1 MTKGEKTMQEVTK
14 RRYGV
19 DISSHNG
26 TDLSSMTR
34 AGAKFALVKT
44 SEGLDYRNPKA
55 QAQINSA
62 KDNGMI
68 VSDYHYARFS
78 ANSGVA
84 VQEGYYAVNSAV
96 AVGLPKGSYLACD
109 WETGSGNVTNQG
121 YEASANAVLAFL
133 DVIVAAGYK
142 PLLYSGA
149 FLLKNN
155 VNTKKILAKY
165 PNSLW
170 VAAYPLGN
178 GVSASEPN
186 FGYFPSMD
194 GVAIWQFTDN
204 WRGLKV
210 DGNISLIDLKSDT
223 SATKPQPPTP
233 TKSTAKTWTDVQGM
247 TWHSEDGTFIT
258 GGAINLRWGATTQST
273 IIAQLPAGS
282 VIKYNA
288 WSRDN
293 AGRVWLQQPRPNGK
307 NAYLVGRVGNEAWGT
322 FK

>member
-1 MTKGEKTMQEVTK
+1 MTVAK
-14 RRYGV
+14 RSYGV
-19 DISSHNG
+19 DVSSFQG
-26 TDLSSMTR
+26 TDL
-34 AGAKFALVKT
+34 AKYANLGAKYAFVKV

-55 QAQINSA
+55 QAQIKSV
-62 KDNGMI
+62 KDNGMM
-68 VSDYHYARFS
+68 VSGYHYARFS
-78 ANSGVA
+78 ANSDVA
-84 VQEGYYAVNSAV
+84 VQEGHYAVNSAV

-121 YEASANAVLAFL
+121 YEAGANAVLAFL

>member
-1 MTKGEKTMQEVTK
+1 MEVK
-14 RRYGV
+14 SRSYGV
-19 DISSHNG
+19 DVSSYN
-26 TDLSSMTR
+26 TANLSSM
-34 AGAKFALVKT
+34 AHSGAKFAIVKL

-62 KDNGMI
+62 KDNGMM
-68 VSDYHYARFS
+68 VSGYHYARFS

-84 VQEGYYAVNSAV
+84 VQEGHYAVNSAV

-142 PLLYSGA
+142 PLLYSGKS
-149 FLLKNN
+149 LLTNN
-155 VNTKKILAKY
+155 LNVKKITAKY
-165 PNSLW
+165 GTCLW
-170 VAAYPLGN
+170 VASYKTMNRQDTAD
-178 GVSASEPN
+178 

-194 GVAIWQFTDN
+194 NIAIWQFSSN
-204 WRGLKV
+204 WYGLNV
-210 DGNISLIDLKSDT
+210 DANITLIDLKSDAP
-223 SATKPQPPTP
+223 SLKPQPSKPTP
-233 TKSTAKTWTDVQGM
+233 AKPTAKTWTDVQGM

-282 VIKYNA
+282 VVKYNA
-288 WSRDN
+288 WARDS
-293 AGRVWLQQPRPNGK
+293 AGRVWLQQPRGSNHYG
-307 NAYLVGRVGNEAWGT
+307 YLVGRVGNEPWGT

>member
-1 MTKGEKTMQEVTK
+1 MEVEK
-14 RRYGV
+14 RSYGV
-19 DISSHNG
+19 DVSSYNA
-26 TDLSSMTR
+26 TDLSSMGK
-34 AGAKFALVKT
+34 AGAKFAIVKL

-62 KDNGMI
+62 KDNGMM
-68 VSDYHYARFS
+68 VSGYHYARFS

-84 VQEGYYAVNSAV
+84 VQEGHYAVNSAV

-121 YEASANAVLAFL
+121 YEASANAILAFL
-133 DVIVAAGYK
+133 DVIVDAGYK

-149 FLLKNN
+149 TLLKGNIDTSK
-155 VNTKKILAKY
+155 VLAKY

-178 GVSASEPN
+178 GVSASEPD

-204 WRGLKV
+204 WKNLKV
-210 DGNISLIDLKSDT
+210 DGNISLIDLKSD
-223 SATKPQPPTP
+223 AIAPKPQPSKP
-233 TKSTAKTWTDVQGM
+233 TAKTWTDVQGM
-247 TWHSEDGTFIT
+247 TWHAEDGTFIT
-258 GGAINLRWGATTQST
+258 GGAINLRWGASTESMLITT
-273 IIAQLPAGS
+273 LPAGS
-282 VIKYNA
+282 VVKYNA
-288 WSRDN
+288 WARDS
-293 AGRVWLQQPRPNGK
+293 AGRVWLQQPRGSNHYG
-307 NAYLVGRVGNEAWGT
+307 YLVGRVGNDAWGT